1 MRWDLRAVDPGFFD
15 TAPYRFTA
23 TEIVS
28 QPASDLFAAI
38 AGDPGGWGRWF
49 PGFSSAGRYLTPPPH
64 GPGSRRRVQMAGI
77 TYDETVLVW
86 EQPVPGREVG
96 RYSFRVDQAGAPLAH
111 ALAEDY
117 RMVDQGTH
125 STLEWTFA
133 IDPRPVL
140 RPAMP
145 ALDPVL
151 TALFRR
157 AATRLD
163 SVLRSSR

>member
-1 MRWDLRAVDPGFFD
+1 MDTGFFE

-23 TEIVS
+23 VEILS
-28 QPASDLFAAI
+28 RPASELFAAI
-38 AGDPGGWGRWF
+38 AGDPGGWGQWF
-49 PGFSSAGRYLTPPPH
+49 PGFSSTGRYLTPPPP
-64 GPGSRRRVQMAGI
+64 GTGSRRRVRMAGVV
-77 TYDETVLVW
+77 YEETVIRW
-86 EQPVPGREVG
+86 EEPAAGRDAG
-96 RYSFRVDQAGAPLAH
+96 RYSFRVDRAGAPFAH

-140 RPAMP
+140 RPAIP
-145 ALDPVL
+145 ALDPLL

-157 AATRLD
+157 AATRLEV
-163 SVLRSSR
+163 VLRSSR